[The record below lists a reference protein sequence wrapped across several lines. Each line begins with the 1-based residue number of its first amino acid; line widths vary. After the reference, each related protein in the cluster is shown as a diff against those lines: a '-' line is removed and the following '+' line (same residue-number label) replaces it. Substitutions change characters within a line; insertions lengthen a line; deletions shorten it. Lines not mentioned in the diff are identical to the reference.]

1 MNKRTSAETVKEIR
15 RTLLEH
21 VFPQPFRTA
30 GTGPSGEQ
38 EKLIDLF
45 MSKTIL
51 FSAHTDSEV
60 DRWIKER
67 LRKAN
72 LRSELAPLTAIDQWQ
87 VDAATGN
94 ITHATGRFFS
104 IIGLAVR
111 HRTNQGELAWDQPI
125 IDQPEYGILG
135 ILAGTFDGVLH
146 FLLQAKEEPGNIN
159 SVQLSPTVQATY
171 SNYTQA
177 HGGKLPPYL
186 EHFLDPPSE
195 RILFAKLQS
204 EDGGRF
210 LFKSNRNMI
219 IMVEGELPAP
229 PDNFIWLTL
238 RQISDLMRRDNVIN
252 ACTRSILSAVL

>member
-1 MNKRTSAETVKEIR
+1 MNRPSTVETVNEIR
-15 RTLLEH
+15 RLLIEH
-21 VFPQPFRTA
+21 AFPHTRRSSEA
-30 GTGPSGEQ
+30 ALSGER
-38 EKLIDLF
+38 ERLIDLF
-45 MSKTIL
+45 ISKTIL
-51 FSAHTDSEV
+51 FSVHTDSEV

-72 LRSELAPLTAIDQWQ
+72 LRSEIAPLDAIEQWRIN
-87 VDAATGN
+87 ATTGD
-94 ITHATGRFFS
+94 IAHATGRFFS

-111 HRTNQGELAWDQPI
+111 HRTKEGELSWDQPI

-135 ILAGTFDGVLH
+135 ILAKKFDNVLH
-146 FLLQAKEEPGNIN
+146 FLLQAKEEPGNIH
-159 SVQLSPTVQATY
+159 SVQLSPSVQATY

-177 HGGKLPPYL
+177 HGGKLPQFL
-186 EHFLDPPSE
+186 EHFLDPPRD

-219 IMVEGELPAP
+219 VVVDGDVPAP
-229 PDNFIWLTL
+229 PDAFIWLTL
-238 RQISDLMRRDNVIN
+238 RQISNLMRRDNMVN